1 MKYLLC
7 FVLLCLAIGIAGPP
21 LYYAHSLPLLEA
33 LYSAVLLAAC
43 FYLFDPTKFL
53 AFSADMR
60 KSATSWF
67 KRNDPPTP

>member
-7 FVLLCLAIGIAGPP
+7 TILIVFAFAVAGPP
-21 LYYAHSLPLLEA
+21 LWYNHTITLTPAVMSGAA
-33 LYSAVLLAAC
+33 LGFAC
-43 FYLFDPTKFL
+43 YLFDPTQFL

-67 KRNDPPTP
+67 KRNDPPAA

>member
-7 FVLLCLAIGIAGPP
+7 TILLVIAVGVAAPP
-21 LYYAHSLPLLEA
+21 LIYSHAITATPA
-33 LYSAVLLAAC
+33 LFSGGCIAFAC
-43 FYLFDPTKFL
+43 YLFDPTGFL

-67 KRNDPPTP
+67 KRGAAE